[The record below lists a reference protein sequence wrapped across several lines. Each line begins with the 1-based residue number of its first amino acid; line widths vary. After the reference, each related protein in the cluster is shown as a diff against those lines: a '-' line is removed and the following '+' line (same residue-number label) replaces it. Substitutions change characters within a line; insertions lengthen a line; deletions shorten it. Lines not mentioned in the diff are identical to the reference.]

1 MAVIQHPFPFDP
13 TYGMGRNELLGIGS
27 PEPPADEAAFWG
39 PRFAAAAALDPALEI
54 NEDAPT
60 GSWRR
65 FRVSFHSVGGVRIR
79 GWLLVPREGLPPER
93 GFVIAHGYG
102 GRTGPDTHL
111 PLGRAALLFP
121 CLRGLSLSRLPGVPT
136 DPCGH
141 VLHGIERR
149 ETYIH
154 GGCVEDVWCSVTV
167 LLQLYPGLA
176 GRIGF
181 MGISFGGGI
190 GAMALAWENRVARA
204 HLNVP
209 SFGNHPVRLRCPTVG
224 SGEAVR
230 AYVARG
236 LDPMPTLAYHDA
248 ATAAR
253 RIRIPVHCALA
264 EFDPAVAP
272 PGQFSIFNALS
283 GPRELFLLQAGHYP
297 YAGAEE
303 EERRL
308 MGELE
313 RFFEKL

>member
-1 MAVIQHPFPFDP
+1 MARIQHPFPFDP
-13 TYGMGRNELLGIGS
+13 AYGMSREDLLRITA
-27 PEPPADEAAFWG
+27 PEPPADEATFWAG
-39 PRFAAAAALDPALEI
+39 RYAAAVAWQPAIEI
-54 NEDAPT
+54 QEEAPV
-60 GSWRR
+60 GDRRR
-65 FRVSFHSVGGVRIR
+65 FRVGFTSVGGVRIR
-79 GWLLVPREGLPPER
+79 GWLLVPRLGMPER
-93 GFVIAHGYG
+93 GLVIAHGYG

-111 PLGRAALLFP
+111 PFADSALFFP
-121 CLRGLSLSRLPGVPT
+121 CLRGLSLSRMPGVPAE
-136 DPCGH
+136 PCGH

-154 GGCVEDVWCSVTV
+154 GGCVEDLWCAVTV
-167 LLQLYPGLA
+167 LLELHPGLA

-190 GAMALAWENRVARA
+190 GAMALAWEKRVARA

-230 AYVARG
+230 AYAARVG
-236 LDPMPTLAYHDA
+236 DPLPVLAYHDA

-264 EFDPAVAP
+264 AFDPAVAP
-272 PGQFSIFNALS
+272 PGQFSIFNALP
-283 GPRELFLLQAGHYP
+283 GPRELFLLQAGHFP
-297 YAGAEE
+297 YAAAEE

-308 MGELE
+308 LEELE
-313 RFFEKL
+313 TFFSGL